1 MTGLLT
7 AVIKGLGAVVK
18 SMQTAPKKLFF
29 PAKSVT
35 F

>member
-7 AVIKGLGAVVK
+7 AVIKGWEAVAK
-18 SMQTAPKKLFF
+18 SMQTAPKKLLF
-29 PAKSVT
+29 PTKSVT

>member
-1 MTGLLT
+1 MTGLPA
-7 AVIKGLGAVVK
+7 AVIMGLEAVAK

-29 PAKSVT
+29 PTKSVT